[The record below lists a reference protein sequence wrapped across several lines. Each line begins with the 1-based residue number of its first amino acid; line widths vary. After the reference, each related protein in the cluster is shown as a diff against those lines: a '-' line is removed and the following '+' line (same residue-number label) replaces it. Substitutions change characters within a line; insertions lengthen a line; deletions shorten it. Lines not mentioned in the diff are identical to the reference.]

1 MIAAKNWLA
10 QIVELGFL
18 PTDDADLRLKKV
30 ALTLV
35 PLIIGPF
42 AFSWGL
48 IYILLGHHVAGV
60 IPVTYA
66 LISAFSLYYFFRTKK
81 TRFIQN
87 SQLTLVLLLP
97 FLLMWSLGGFASG
110 SMVMIWAIF
119 SPIAALMFLE
129 KRPAMMWFIM
139 YFVLILISVLIDNY
153 VAAAAFPLPDL
164 ARSIFYLLNI
174 GCGSAGLYLLVSY
187 SFNEEKRAVKA
198 DLRIAASA
206 FEVQEGL
213 MITDANGV
221 ILRVNKAFTDSTGYT
236 SMDVVGQTPRILKS
250 DRHNRDFYRAMWK
263 SITQTGAWQ
272 GEVWDRRKNGEVYP
286 SWLTISAVKGD
297 DGMVTHYVG
306 AHQDITERKT
316 AEEKIRHLAFYDPLT
331 HLPNRLLL
339 LDRLQRA
346 LASSVRSGRKGAVLF
361 IDMDNFKSINDTLGH
376 AMGDLLLQQVAER
389 LLICVRESDTVARLG
404 GDEFVVMLEGLSEQS
419 IDAAEQAELVGEKI
433 LAALSLPYQLSTHVF
448 RSSSSIGTTL
458 FSEAQQEAEELLKQS
473 DIAMYQSKK
482 AGRNALRFFD
492 PEMQHIINARA
503 TLEAALYKALEQNQ
517 FRLYYQIQVDRSR
530 RHIGAEVL
538 IRWNHAE
545 FGIVSPAQ
553 FIPLAEETG
562 LILSIGKWVLET
574 ACAQLKVWTNDERTK
589 NLVLAVNISAS
600 QFHQNDFVAQLR
612 AMVQH
617 HAINPSLLKLEL
629 TESMLLKDTND
640 TILTMN
646 GLKDIGFQLSLDDF
660 GTGYSSLQ
668 YLKLLPLDQIKID
681 QSFVRDIA
689 TDPNDAAIVQTII
702 AMTEALGLD
711 VIAEGVETETQL
723 EFLDL
728 RGCHAY
734 QGYLFG
740 KPVPIEQFEEAIR
753 LGRAPAS

>member
-1 MIAAKNWLA
+1 MFSPKDWLN
-10 QIVELGFL
+10 QVVERGFL

-48 IYILLGHHVAGV
+48 IYIFLGHPLSGS
-60 IPVTYA
+60 IPMSYA
-66 LISAFSLYYFFRTKK
+66 IISATSLSYFFKSKK
-81 TRFIQN
+81 TRFIQY

-97 FLLMWSLGGFASG
+97 FLLMWSLGGFAAG

-119 SPIAALMFLE
+119 SPIAAMMFLE

-139 YFVLILISVLIDNY
+139 YFVLILVSVLIDDY
-153 VAAAAFPLPDL
+153 VALAITPLPDL

-174 GCGSAGLYLLVSY
+174 GFGSAGLYLLVSY

-206 FEVQEGL
+206 FEAQEGL

-221 ILRVNKAFTDSTGYT
+221 ILRVNKAFIDSTGYT
-236 SMDVVGQTPRILKS
+236 HTDVVGQTPRILKS
-250 DRHNRDFYRAMWK
+250 DRHNADFYRAMWDA
-263 SITQTGAWQ
+263 IIQTGTWQ
-272 GEVWDRRKNGEVYP
+272 GEVWDKRKNGEVYP
-286 SWLTISAVKGD
+286 AWLTISAVRGD
-297 DGMVTHYVG
+297 DGIVTHYVG
-306 AHQDITERKT
+306 SNQDITERKA
-316 AEEKIRHLAFYDPLT
+316 AEEKIQHLAFYDPLT

-339 LDRLQRA
+339 LDRLHRA
-346 LASSVRSGRKGAVLF
+346 LTSSLRSDRKGAILF
-361 IDMDNFKSINDTLGH
+361 IDLDNFKSINDTLGH

-389 LLICVRESDTVARLG
+389 LLSCVREIDTVSRLG
-404 GDEFVVMLEGLSEQS
+404 GDEFVVMLEGLSDQP
-419 IDAAEQAELVGEKI
+419 IVAAEQAESVGEKI
-433 LAALSLPYQLSTHVF
+433 LDALSQPYQLSTHVF

-458 FSEAQQEAEELLKQS
+458 FSEEQQEAEELLKQA
-473 DIAMYQSKK
+473 DIAMYQAKK
-482 AGRNALRFFD
+482 AGRNAMRFFD

-503 TLEAALYKALEQNQ
+503 TLEAALYKAMELNQ
-517 FRLYYQIQVDRSR
+517 FQLYYQIQVDRSQ

-538 IRWNHAE
+538 IRWMHAE
-545 FGIVSPAQ
+545 FGMVSPVQ

-562 LILSIGKWVLET
+562 LILSIGKWVLEQ
-574 ACAQLKVWTNDERTK
+574 ACAQLKVWANDERTK

-600 QFHQNDFVAQLR
+600 QFHQTDFVAQLR
-612 AMVQH
+612 TIVQQNG
-617 HAINPSLLKLEL
+617 INPTLLKLEL
-629 TESMLLKDTND
+629 TESMLLKNTQDAVA
-640 TILTMN
+640 TMN
-646 GLKDIGFQLSLDDF
+646 GLKDIGIQLSLDDF

-668 YLKLLPLDQIKID
+668 YLKMLPLDQIKID

-689 TDPNDAAIVQTII
+689 TDPNDAIIVQTII
-702 AMTEALGLD
+702 AMTRALGLN
-711 VIAEGVETETQL
+711 VIAEGVETEEQR

-728 RGCHAY
+728 RGCQAY

-740 KPVPIEQFEEAIR
+740 KPVPIEQFE
-753 LGRAPAS
+753 ASLKPG